1 MSDGQQAIDFTAAPA
16 ASTPAKPRLVLIDG
30 MALAYRGHFALIN
43 NPRLTS
49 GGMNTSAVH
58 VFANTLLD
66 LMTTIGPTHLAV
78 AFDTPEPTQRH
89 KDFPAYKA
97 QREEMPE
104 ALREAFP
111 WIDKLCA
118 AFRIPVL
125 RLPGWEADDI
135 IGTLVTRA
143 EAAGMDSLMVTP
155 DKDFAQ
161 LVTARCR
168 LYRPQRGG
176 GYEELG
182 PAEVCQ
188 QWEVQRTEQVID
200 VLGLMGDTS
209 DNIPGVPGFGE
220 KTAKKLIAEFGSVE
234 SLLSRSSELKGKK
247 REALEANRELALL
260 CKKLVTID
268 RAAPVPEALDDLRRQ
283 PRDDAAVAELF
294 QQLEFRTLGQRL
306 LGTDFELG
314 GSGGAAADEPA
325 TLASTFH
332 TYRIV
337 DGPAARADLL
347 KDLLAQRSVCF
358 DLETDGLE
366 VRHCL
371 PIGIALSWQEHRA
384 VYVPLPADAAG
395 VAAVLAEFAPFWQA
409 EGIEKIG
416 HNLKFDLGV
425 LRARGI
431 RVRGPHFDTM
441 LAAWLAL
448 PESRRGMDDL
458 SLQLLHYRPVPIEDL
473 IGAKGPEQRNMLD
486 VPLAQVAEYA
496 AEDADVTFQLA
507 AVLRPL
513 LKEQGAERVLREVEA
528 PLTQVLV
535 EMEQLGIR
543 MDPAVLARLG
553 EELERG
559 IVEDRA
565 RVYELAGGEF
575 NLNSPKQLGEVLFDR
590 LALLVK
596 PPKTPT
602 GQYRTDEQI
611 LSRLAG
617 KHEIATRLL
626 SYRTRTKLKG
636 TYVDALP
643 MSIDPVSQRVHTHFD
658 QAVAAT
664 GRLASHDP
672 NLQNIPIRSEQGR
685 EIRAA
690 FVPGGPEYQLL
701 SADYSQVEL
710 RLAAAMSG
718 DPAMIAAF
726 AAGQD
731 IHAATAARINGVAV
745 ELVDADMRRAA
756 KTVNFGILYGIT
768 AFGLAERMGI
778 PRGEGQDLI
787 DSYYAAFPRLRSWLD
802 SIVEGARKHGWVE
815 TLTGRRRLIRDITS
829 SNAVVRGGAERLA
842 INSPLQGSAADLIKL
857 AMIRI
862 QALLDR
868 QGRKSRMLLQVH
880 DELVF
885 ELHRDDEADL
895 PGLIRETM
903 ITALPLPN
911 AVPLEVEMGIG
922 ANWLMAH

>member
-1 MSDGQQAIDFTAAPA
+1 MSDAQQAIDFSAPPA
-16 ASTPAKPRLVLIDG
+16 DPASAKPKLVLIDG

-66 LMTTIGPTHLAV
+66 LMTTCAPTHFAV

-89 KDFPAYKA
+89 KDFPAYKE

-135 IGTLVTRA
+135 IGTLAARA
-143 EAAGMDSLMVTP
+143 EATGMDVLMVTP

-161 LVTARCR
+161 LVSDRCR
-168 LYRPQRGG
+168 LYRPKRGG

-182 PAEVCQ
+182 PAEVCA
-188 QWEVQRTEQVID
+188 QWEVSRVAQVID
-200 VLGLMGDTS
+200 VLGLMGDAS
-209 DNIPGVPGFGE
+209 DNIPGVPGYGE
-220 KTAKKLIAEFGSVE
+220 KTAKKMIADFGSIE
-234 SLLSRSSELKGKK
+234 ALLARSAELKGKK

-268 RAAPVPEALDDLRRQ
+268 RAAPVPEALESLVRQ
-283 PRDDAAVAELF
+283 PRDDAAVRALF
-294 QQLEFRTLGQRL
+294 EQLEFRTLGQRL
-306 LGTDFELG
+306 LGSDFEL
-314 GSGGAAADEPA
+314 SGGKADEPA
-325 TLASTFH
+325 TIRDTFH
-332 TYRIV
+332 SYRIV
-337 DGPAARADLL
+337 EGAAARQVLV
-347 KDLLAQRSVCF
+347 KELLAQRSVCF

-366 VRHCL
+366 VRRCL
-371 PIGIALSWQEHRA
+371 PIGIALSWREHA
-384 VYVPLPADAAG
+384 GAYVPLPADAAG
-395 VAAVLAEFAPFWQA
+395 VAAVLAEFAPFWLA

-425 LRARGI
+425 LHARGT
-431 RVRGPHFDTM
+431 RVRGPFFDTM
-441 LAAWLAL
+441 LAAWLVL

-458 SLQLLHYRPVPIEDL
+458 SVQLLHYRPVPIEDL
-473 IGAKGPEQRNMLD
+473 IGPKGPEQKSMRD

-507 AVLRPL
+507 GVLRPL
-513 LKEQGAERVLREVEA
+513 LAEQGAEQVFRAVES
-528 PLTQVLV
+528 PLTSVLV
-535 EMEQLGIR
+535 TMEGHGIR
-543 MDPAVLARLG
+543 LDAAVLAQLG
-553 EELERG
+553 AELQRG
-559 IVEDRA
+559 IDADRA
-565 RVYELAGGEF
+565 KVFELAGGEF

-590 LALLVK
+590 MALMAK
-596 PPKTPT
+596 PPKTAT
-602 GQYRTDEQI
+602 GQYKTDEQV
-611 LSRLAG
+611 LSRLAA
-617 KHEIATRLL
+617 KHEIAARIL

-643 MSIDPVSQRVHTHFD
+643 ESIDPVTGRVHTHFD

-690 FVPGGPEYQLL
+690 FVPGGPEFRLL

-731 IHAATAARINGVAV
+731 IHAATAARIHGVAV
-745 ELVDADMRRAA
+745 ELVDEDMRRGA

-787 DSYYAAFPRLRSWLD
+787 DSYYAAFPRLRTWLD
-802 SIVEGARKHGWVE
+802 EIVEGARKNGWVE
-815 TLTGRRRLIRDITS
+815 TLTGRRRLIRDIAST
-829 SNAVVRGGAERLA
+829 NATVRAAAERLA

-857 AMIRI
+857 AMVRI
-862 QALLDR
+862 QDLLER
-868 QGRKSRMLLQVH
+868 QERKSRMLLQVH

-895 PGLIRETM
+895 PVLIRAAM
-903 ITALPLPN
+903 MTALPLPN

-922 ANWLMAH
+922 ANWLEAH